1 MVSAGEQMTEV
12 STEIARFNM
21 IEQQIRPW
29 DVLDRRVLEIF
40 AQVPREA
47 FVPEAYRNLAFA
59 DVEVPIGLGEAM
71 MAPRVEARMLQAL
84 AVQPKD
90 RVLEIGTGSGFV
102 TACLAR
108 LAEQVTSIEIHRELT
123 EAARERLAQH
133 RITNLEL
140 RTGDALARLGEQRYD
155 AIAVTGSLP
164 LADQSHELAQ
174 CLTLGGR
181 MFVVIG
187 EAPVMEATLVTRI
200 WEDQYTVES
209 LFETDLRPLVN
220 ARTPERF
227 SF

>member
-1 MVSAGEQMTEV
+1 MVAV
-12 STEIARFNM
+12 STEKARFNM

-29 DVLDRRVLEIF
+29 DVLDRRVLEVFEQI
-40 AQVPREA
+40 PREA

-59 DVEVPIGLGEAM
+59 DIEIPIGHAEAM
-71 MAPRVEARMLQAL
+71 MAPKVEARMMQAL

-90 RVLEIGTGSGFV
+90 EALEIGTGSGFI

-108 LAEQVTSIEIHRELT
+108 LAARVTSIEIHAELV
-123 EAARERLAQH
+123 EAARTRLTER
-133 RITNLEL
+133 RIANLEL
-140 RTGDALARLGEQRYD
+140 RTGDALSHLGEQRYD
-155 AIAVTGSLP
+155 VIAVTGSLP

-209 LFETDLRPLVN
+209 LFETELRPLVN
-220 ARTPERF
+220 ARTPQRF
-227 SF
+227 HF

>member
-1 MVSAGEQMTEV
+1 MTAV
-12 STEIARFNM
+12 STEKARFNM

-29 DVLDRRVLEIF
+29 DVLDRRVLEVF
-40 AQVPREA
+40 EEVPREA

-59 DVEVPIGLGEAM
+59 DIEIPIGLGEAM
-71 MAPRVEARMLQAL
+71 MAPKVEARMLQAL

-90 RVLEIGTGSGFV
+90 QVLEIGTGSGFV

-108 LAEQVTSIEIHRELT
+108 LAAWVTSMEIHPEFIET
-123 EAARERLAQH
+123 ARARLAEQQ
-133 RITNLEL
+133 ITNPEL
-140 RTGDALARLGEQRYD
+140 RTGDALGQLGEQRYD
-155 AIAVTGSLP
+155 VIAVTGSLP

-174 CLTLGGR
+174 YLALGGR

-209 LFETDLRPLVN
+209 LFETELRALIN
-220 ARTPERF
+220 ARTPQRF
-227 SF
+227 RF